1 MVKPP
6 FSPQDRRNDAVLA
19 LKSYWGPKCNSKAAI
34 QLLQSD
40 LDASAGTASIADL
53 VRVRSNRVALII
65 CLCLMMFQQVSGIN
79 AIIFYTMR
87 IFESAGST
95 MDPSICTIIV
105 GVVQVLMTFGSTLL
119 IEKAGR
125 RILLLQS
132 SVVMGICLAIVG
144 IFYHLK
150 DGGSDV
156 SNIGWLPL
164 ISLVMYIVS
173 FSLGFGPIPW
183 MMMGELFAPDVK
195 GIASSIAV
203 MFNWTLVFI
212 VTKCFGIMND
222 GLGGDVT
229 FWIFAACMVVA
240 TLFVAIVV
248 PETKGKS
255 TAEIQSILNGG
266 R

>member
-1 MVKPP
+1 
-6 FSPQDRRNDAVLA
+6 
-19 LKSYWGPKCNSKAAI
+19 
-34 QLLQSD
+34 
-40 LDASAGTASIADL
+40 
-53 VRVRSNRVALII
+53 
-65 CLCLMMFQQVSGIN
+65 MMFQQVSGIN
-79 AIIFYTMR
+79 AIIFYTMA
-87 IFESAGST
+87 IFKSAGST
-95 MDPSICTIIV
+95 MDPSLCTIIV

-132 SVVMGICLAIVG
+132 SIVMGICLTIVG

-150 DGGSDV
+150 EGGSDV
-156 SNIGWLPL
+156 SSIGWLPL
-164 ISLVMYIVS
+164 VAVVLYIVS

-183 MMMGELFAPDVK
+183 MMMGELFASDVK

-212 VTKCFGIMND
+212 VTKTFGLMNE

-229 FWIFAACMVVA
+229 FWIFAACMVA
-240 TLFVAIVV
+240 GTLFVAIFV

-255 TAEIQSILNGG
+255 NAEIQALLNGG

>member
-1 MVKPP
+1 M
-6 FSPQDRRNDAVLA
+6 L
-19 LKSYWGPKCNSKAAI
+19 
-34 QLLQSD
+34 
-40 LDASAGTASIADL
+40 
-53 VRVRSNRVALII
+53 
-65 CLCLMMFQQVSGIN
+65 FQQISGIN
-79 AIIFYTMR
+79 AIIFYTMQ
-87 IFESAGST
+87 IFKSAGST
-95 MDPSICTIIV
+95 MDPSLCTIIV

-119 IEKAGR
+119 IDKAGR

-150 DGGSDV
+150 DNGSDV
-156 SNIGWLPL
+156 SSIGWLPL
-164 ISLVMYIVS
+164 VALVLYIVS

-183 MMMGELFAPDVK
+183 MMMGELFASDVK

-212 VTKCFGIMND
+212 VTKCFGLMND

-229 FWIFAACMVVA
+229 FWIFAACMVAA

-255 TAEIQSILNGG
+255 SAEIQAILSGD

>member
-1 MVKPP
+1 ML
-6 FSPQDRRNDAVLA
+6 S

-40 LDASAGTASIADL
+40 LDSSSGTASIADL
-53 VRVRSNRVALII
+53 VRVRSNRTALII
-65 CLCLMMFQQVSGIN
+65 CLCLMLFQQVSGIN
-79 AIIFYTMR
+79 AVIFYANF
-87 IFESAGST
+87 IFASAGST
-95 MDPSICTIIV
+95 MDPSICAIII

-132 SVVMGICLAIVG
+132 SIVMGVCLAVVG
-144 IFYHLK
+144 IFYHLQL
-150 DGGSDV
+150 GGSDV
-156 SNIGWLPL
+156 SSIGWLPL
-164 ISLVMYIVS
+164 VSLVMFIVS

-183 MMMGELFAPDVK
+183 MMMGELFGSDVK
-195 GIASSIAV
+195 GMASSIAV

-212 VTKCFGIMND
+212 VTKCFGLMNE

-255 TAEIQSILNGG
+255 SAEIQSILNGG

>member
-1 MVKPP
+1 M
-6 FSPQDRRNDAVLA
+6 
-19 LKSYWGPKCNSKAAI
+19 
-34 QLLQSD
+34 LQSD
-40 LDASAGTASIADL
+40 LDSSAGKASVGDL
-53 VRVRSNRVALII
+53 VRVRANRVALII
-65 CLCLMMFQQVSGIN
+65 CLCLMLFQQVSGIN
-79 AIIFYTMR
+79 AIIFYTMA

-95 MDPSICTIIV
+95 MDPSTCTIIV

-150 DGGSDV
+150 IGGSDV
-156 SNIGWLPL
+156 SAIGWLPL
-164 ISLVMYIVS
+164 VSVVLYIVS

-212 VTKCFGIMND
+212 ITKTFGLMND

-229 FWIFAACMVVA
+229 FWIFAACMVLA

-255 TAEIQSILNGG
+255 TSEIQSILSGG